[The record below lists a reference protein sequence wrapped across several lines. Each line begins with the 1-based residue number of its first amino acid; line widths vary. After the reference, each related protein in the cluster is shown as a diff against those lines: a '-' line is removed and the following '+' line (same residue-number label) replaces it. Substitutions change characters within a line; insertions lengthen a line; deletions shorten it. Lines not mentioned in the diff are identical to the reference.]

1 MLLLLI
7 QYFILL
13 GLLTT
18 LYINISLFIFILILF
33 EFNKKYKQIYLK
45 RFQQRF
51 IDSGRVPEEP
61 PDSILGWLVCLWN
74 VTELDVLRMVGLD
87 AYMLLR
93 YHVVCYKLAIFYT
106 FWGLLVLLPIYCTV
120 DGNVSLAT
128 SWDKYTISNVMT
140 GSISYRYRLW
150 AAAIFGYIFSAYF
163 CQLLYAEYSN
173 FSIRRLQYLVQVDP
187 NNSADP
193 DTPPQK
199 YFTVMVERIPGHLRS
214 AEALFQFFDKI
225 FPGQVYNVEVALD
238 LSQLDNLAAQRKSVR
253 YHLEKAI
260 AEYEVTNMRP
270 NVYIKTKEFTLF
282 MDGTTGIA
290 AESDDMFTYFEKLFA
305 PEEYGYEL
313 LDSIQYYTNRLIELN
328 NKFDDLQTI
337 KNKYARNADELL
349 QQKLKNK
356 YDTRIAAAIE
366 RMTETLLGS
375 DNSAKANDALHIEK
389 VLDNMLFGPPVLK
402 LKNVARMEMEK
413 IDSVIKRSSVVERKT
428 QTQENNTLINT
439 PKTPPNT
446 QLSNQNAKIEDNQ
459 LHNIIHINT
468 LQLSPGSWINKANS
482 TFPQININTSGDS
495 TMQDLESQNISENSD
510 NIMNIHED
518 TVFSE
523 WAKHA
528 KIDLRKEHEMGQ
540 RRASQIPLKTLFCT
554 ENENSNDDIGI
565 NGDDK
570 DSAQSNIV
578 NPLHSDLVENEIQS
592 TIVVDKKK
600 KKKLQKGNNFNSTIL
615 MSAANNSAVSKAT
628 KTAWQQTKLAGIGAW
643 KGLVEIER
651 ALEMVSLGAF
661 TKYSTTAF
669 VTFTTRVT
677 ENISHQMLL
686 SHESMEINH
695 APNPKGEMH
704 LFSMFFTIILTF
716 FSV

>member
-1 MLLLLI
+1 M
-7 QYFILL
+7 
-13 GLLTT
+13 TT
-18 LYINISLFIFILILF
+18 LFINISLFVFILVLF

-45 RFQQRF
+45 RYQQRF
-51 IDSGRVPEEP
+51 VDTGRVPDEP
-61 PDSILGWLVCLWN
+61 PDCIFGWLICLWN

-93 YHVVCYKLAIFYT
+93 YHVVCYKLAIFYS
-106 FWGLLVLLPIYCTV
+106 FWGLLVLLPIYSTV
-120 DGNVSLAT
+120 DGNVSLAS

-225 FPGQVYNVEVALD
+225 FPGQVFNVEIALD
-238 LSQLDNLAAQRKSVR
+238 LSQLDSLSSQRKSVR
-253 YHLEKAI
+253 YNLEKAI
-260 AEYEVTNMRP
+260 AEYEATNIRP
-270 NVYIKTKEFTLF
+270 KVYIQTKDFTLF

-290 AESDDMFTYFEKLFA
+290 AESDDISAYFEKLVA

-313 LDSIQYYTNRLIELN
+313 LDSIKYYANRLKELN
-328 NKFDDLQTI
+328 DKFDELQTI

-366 RMTETLLGS
+366 SMTKTLLGS
-375 DNSAKANDALHIEK
+375 DSSTKSNDNQKIEK
-389 VLDNMLFGPPVLK
+389 VLDNMFFGPPILK
-402 LKNVARMEMEK
+402 LKNVARMEMER
-413 IDSVIKRSSVVERKT
+413 IDSVIKRSSITEHMT
-428 QTQENNTLINT
+428 QSHEDDKLTEV
-439 PKTPPNT
+439 PKTPNT
-446 QLSNQNAKIEDNQ
+446 YVPDQKIEIDDDQVTDITN
-459 LHNIIHINT
+459 INT
-468 LQLSPGSWINKANS
+468 LQLSPGSWINKAN
-482 TFPQININTSGDS
+482 TFFPQINVDHNG
-495 TMQDLESQNISENSD
+495 ESITENSD
-510 NIMNIHED
+510 NIMNIQED
-518 TVFSE
+518 TVLSE
-523 WAKHA
+523 WAKSA
-528 KIDLRKEHEMGQ
+528 KIDLKKEYEIGQ
-540 RRASQIPLKTLFCT
+540 RRVSQISATLIST
-554 ENENSNDDIGI
+554 EKYNDNNDINSDDM
-565 NGDDK
+565 DLV
-570 DSAQSNIV
+570 QSNVV
-578 NPLHSDLVENEIQS
+578 NPLHSDLAEEENEP
-592 TIVVDKKK
+592 VKVEDKKK
-600 KKKLQKGNNFNSTIL
+600 RVKQKKLEKRNSHKNINSNTTIL
-615 MSAANNSAVSKAT
+615 LNAANNSAMT
-628 KTAWQQTKLAGIGAW
+628 KVTKSAWQQTKLAGLGAW

-695 APNPKGEMH
+695 APNPKGENTY
-704 LFSMFFTIILTF
+704 FS
-716 FSV
+716 

>member
-7 QYFILL
+7 QYFIFL

-51 IDSGRVPEEP
+51 IDTGRVPEEP

-74 VTELDVLRMVGLD
+74 VSELDVLRMVGLD

-238 LSQLDNLAAQRKSVR
+238 LSQLDNLSSQRKSVR
-253 YHLEKAI
+253 YNLEKAI
-260 AEYEVTNMRP
+260 AEYEATNIRP
-270 NVYIKTKEFTLF
+270 KVYIQTKEFTLF

-290 AESDDMFTYFEKLFA
+290 AESDDMSAYFEKLLA

-366 RMTETLLGS
+366 SMTKTLLGS

-389 VLDNMLFGPPVLK
+389 VLDNMFFGPPVLK

-413 IDSVIKRSSVVERKT
+413 IDSVIKRSSVTELDV
-428 QTQENNTLINT
+428 QTHEDNTLIDT
-439 PKTPPNT
+439 PKTPPNIH
-446 QLSNQNAKIEDNQ
+446 LSNQNAKIEDN
-459 LHNIIHINT
+459 HDITHINT

-482 TFPQININTSGDS
+482 TFPQINTNASGEG
-495 TMQDLESQNISENSD
+495 MVPDLEYQSIPENSD

-528 KIDLRKEHEMGQ
+528 KIDLKKEYEMGQ
-540 RRASQIPLKTLFCT
+540 RRASHIPSKTLLDT
-554 ENENSNDDIGI
+554 ENEHSHDDIGI
-565 NGDDK
+565 NSDDK
-570 DSAQSNIV
+570 ESVQVV
-578 NPLHSDLVENEIQS
+578 NPLHSDLVEDEIQS
-592 TIVVDKKK
+592 TKVVDKKK
-600 KKKLQKGNNFNSTIL
+600 KRKNTQKGNNFNTTIL
-615 MSAANNSAVSKAT
+615 LNAANNSAMSNVT
-628 KTAWQQTKLAGIGAW
+628 KSAWQQTKLAGIGAW

-695 APNPKGEMH
+695 APNPKGEIH
-704 LFSMFFTIILTF
+704 
-716 FSV
+716 